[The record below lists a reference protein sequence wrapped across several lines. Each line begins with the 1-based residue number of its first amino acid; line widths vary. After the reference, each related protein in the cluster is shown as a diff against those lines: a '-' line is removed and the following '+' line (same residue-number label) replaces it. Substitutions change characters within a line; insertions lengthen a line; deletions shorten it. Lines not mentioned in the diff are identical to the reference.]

1 MTTANERLRGL
12 YVITDPALSQQ
23 RHLPVETMVDA
34 AIRGGARIVQ
44 YRNKTSAPERRLRET
59 QAIAALC
66 RDANV
71 LFLVNDDIEL
81 ALAAKAD
88 GVHIGQRDASLTHA
102 RSLLGS
108 TRIIGVTCHDQI
120 SLALAA
126 QDAGA
131 DYVAF
136 GRFYPSL
143 SKPEAPPASLA
154 ILRQAH
160 ERLRIP
166 VAAIGGITPTNAP
179 ALLELGVAML
189 AVIHGV
195 FGAEDIAAAADEYA
209 RLFTLQSRLARQGHD
224 RENHKP
230 H

>member
-1 MTTANERLRGL
+1 MTTVNERLRGL
-12 YVITDPALSQQ
+12 YVITDHALSQQ

-44 YRNKTSAPERRLRET
+44 YRNKTSAPERRLREA

-66 RDANV
+66 RDANI

-88 GVHIGQRDASLTHA
+88 GVHLGQSDAQLTLA

-160 ERLRIP
+160 ERLRIR
-166 VAAIGGITPTNAP
+166 TPAHSRGRYRWYHPHQCTC
-179 ALLELGVAML
+179 
-189 AVIHGV
+189 
-195 FGAEDIAAAADEYA
+195 IARAWRCDAGRDSWCVW
-209 RLFTLQSRLARQGHD
+209 R
-224 RENHKP
+224 
-230 H
+230 